1 MVHIFFNQQSH
12 PIFHSEQRL
21 VNLVRRIEWSVG
33 LSILLV
39 YGATVLLYNV
49 NITVIYCYDQ
59 SEPW

>member
-39 YGATVLLYNV
+39 YGATVPLYYS
-49 NITVIYCYDQ
+49 TM
-59 SEPW
+59 